1 MKQIIMAALFISFS
15 WGIRAQQLQIRG
27 KVIDLSDKS
36 PLEFANITLQTADSA
51 FITGTTT
58 DSKGLFRIEKV
69 KAGDY
74 QVSVSSIGYKTS
86 VVSVLGLSQNIDLG
100 TISLASASI
109 SLDEVTVNA
118 SAIRN
123 TADRRSPFPTSEAK
137 SGLQQWHQSI
147 ERLMLPRLEVDPIR
161 NSVSLSNEGTIQF
174 CINGIKV
181 ELSDIRSLSPQE
193 VIRIEYHDN
202 PGLRYGNASVVLD
215 YIVQRETSGGS
226 VNLDLSNSP
235 TTSFGEDQVSTKF
248 NHKKS
253 EFGLQYAV
261 RYRNPY
267 HIWTEGSRPSA
278 FESGET
284 MERYLGRSAKRN
296 VRDRS

>member
-1 MKQIIMAALFISFS
+1 MKQIIMAALLISFS

-123 TADRRSPFPTSEAK
+123 TADRKIAFPTSEQKAA
-137 SGLQQWHQSI
+137 SSNGINLLNA
-147 ERLMLPRLEVDPIR
+147 LMLPRLEVDPIR

-181 ELSDIRSLSPQE
+181 ELSDIRSLSPSATG
-193 VIRIEYHDN
+193 IRI
-202 PGLRYGNASVVLD
+202 
-215 YIVQRETSGGS
+215 ISGRK
-226 VNLDLSNSP
+226 
-235 TTSFGEDQVSTKF
+235 E
-248 NHKKS
+248 
-253 EFGLQYAV
+253 
-261 RYRNPY
+261 
-267 HIWTEGSRPSA
+267 SRPSA
-278 FESGET
+278 L
-284 MERYLGRSAKRN
+284 RVARRWN
-296 VRDRS
+296 VPRKVCQEECPRPLITSLLIIIW